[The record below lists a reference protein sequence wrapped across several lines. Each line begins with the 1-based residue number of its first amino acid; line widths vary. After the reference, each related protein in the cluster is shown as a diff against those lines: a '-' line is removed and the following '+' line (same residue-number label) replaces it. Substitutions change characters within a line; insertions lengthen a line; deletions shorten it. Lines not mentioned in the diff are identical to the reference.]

1 MQLWRRACE
10 FVVHAIHDSSWNVS
24 YKTCFPTMLSTTLS
38 EEHPH
43 TAQNIH
49 TPQVSCAERG
59 PSTSPGNRVQAAEVA

>member
-1 MQLWRRACE
+1 MECVLQDLL
-10 FVVHAIHDSSWNVS
+10 
-24 YKTCFPTMLSTTLS
+24 PTMLSTALS

-49 TPQVSCAERG
+49 TPEVSCAERG